1 MSKDQLAALLR
12 YRMQQANETLHEA
25 EILFNQLAYR
35 GTINRAYYAMFYSVL
50 ALLATKKLGTSKH
63 SGIIGL
69 FDREFV
75 KTGLFPRDLSRSL
88 RLAFDRRQTYDCIF
102 PPVVWLCSFLQ
113 SFSNSS
119 NLSELNKIDEQIAQE
134 TLNDAKVFISTVGLY
149 LQSTGHL

>member
-25 EILFNQLAYR
+25 EILFNQSAYR

-63 SGIIGL
+63 SGVIGL

-88 RLAFDRRQTYDCIF
+88 RLAFDRRQTHDYGE
-102 PPVVWLCSFLQ
+102 VSQ
-113 SFSNSS
+113 
-119 NLSELNKIDEQIAQE
+119 IDEPMAQE
-134 TLNDAKVFISTVGLY
+134 ALNDAKVFISTVESY
-149 LQSTGHL
+149 LHSASYL